1 MSKALIR
8 IQPGLMALLHGGTSE
23 LSPFLRELLVL
34 ECHIAGT
41 SYLDL
46 EETEPVLIV
55 NDRFLLVREPEN
67 KFDEFAVA
75 IYTPGK
81 VKLGYLPRDK
91 NETIARLLDAG
102 KMIFVTMIEKQWMGD
117 WLKMTVRA
125 FLVDK

>member
-1 MSKALIR
+1 MSDALIK
-8 IQPGLMALLHGGTSE
+8 IQPGLMALLQGGASE
-23 LSPFLRELLVL
+23 LSPFVRELLVL

-46 EETEPVLIV
+46 EETEPGLLV

-75 IYTPGK
+75 IYTAEK
-81 VKLGYLPRDK
+81 VKLGYLPRGK

-102 KMIFVTMIEKQWMGD
+102 KMIFVTMIEKQWMDD